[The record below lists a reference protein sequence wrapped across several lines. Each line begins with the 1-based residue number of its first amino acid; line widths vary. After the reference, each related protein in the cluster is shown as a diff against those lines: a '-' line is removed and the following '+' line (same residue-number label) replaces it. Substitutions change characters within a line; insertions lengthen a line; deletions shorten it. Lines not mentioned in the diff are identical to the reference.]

1 MISVKIGRMADEI
14 LQLIGSSSKLERDK
28 GIEKLSNSITIGDVS
43 TWSSVKKSLEN
54 ITKETEIS
62 WEEKHGYLLAQ
73 KCLVVVT
80 SNEAPDFEFVSHLR
94 DVCLAWLTDT
104 EVRVRVAAGE
114 CLGELCNQFG
124 PPVYQ
129 ACRGTVLM
137 LVQTNL
143 ERKVDKENKSGAE
156 EIQETGKLMEKLAR
170 NQSWEASSIF
180 HDTAGWKNLE
190 TSLSCLQRMVEGLGI
205 LASQF
210 INEEL
215 LHLIFI
221 CLTHTNRFVRET
233 GFHVCTTLVSVCS
246 LEENKAED
254 AMEVDADNLTN
265 YDNPIVKYGDVLSD
279 HLAQGLADNWS
290 QVRLAASTA
299 ARAFLASLEDQIREK
314 FYPKLLP
321 RICLN
326 RYYLAEGVR
335 IYSQNTW
342 RQIAGQRGKVLV
354 EKYIE
359 KTVEYYVQS
368 TQADNH
374 AVREAACQ
382 CIAEL
387 ANKIDKT
394 VLRPYVDKL
403 LLTLIQCFKDD
414 SWPVRDMACVA
425 AGSFVKCFPEESRKD
440 FDVLFDLFFTNL
452 SDPISSVR
460 QGAAIA
466 IANSVKAFGKE
477 ALKKVEDKI
486 REGLKNIKNQA
497 VESEK
502 YGSFHAG
509 PAEFGVAKKIRDN
522 DITLHEN
529 QTMYSCGSLAPKM
542 NRGGSGG
549 CTDAKFRKKSEPWE
563 LADGCV
569 HAVAELAKVKEYHV
583 DVSNMLPLV
592 SDACHHKHYVMHLN
606 FFSTVCG
613 RLAEIGASI
622 EKKYF
627 KPHLED
633 FFDVIFY
640 SLESESGL
648 TASAAEECLISLS
661 KLLGPNILRG
671 RVENY
676 NPGFVSLLDRMVNGP
691 GIGMRGEPSR
701 FPPKSPENTPGS
713 FPGSTYNSSPMEI
726 PGGNQRM
733 PSLGGTPT
741 LGGTPPT

>member
-1 MISVKIGRMADEI
+1 MAEEI
-14 LQLIGSSSKLERDK
+14 LKLISSTSKLERDK
-28 GIEKLSNSITIGDVS
+28 GIEKLTDSITNSDVG
-43 TWSSVKKSLEN
+43 TWSPVKTSLDS
-54 ITKETEIS
+54 ITKESQIT

-73 KCLVVVT
+73 KCLIVV
-80 SNEAPDFEFVSHLR
+80 SKNEQNSQEFVSKLTEI
-94 DVCLAWLTDT
+94 CLAWLTDS
-104 EVRVRVAAGE
+104 EVRVRVGAGE
-114 CLGELCNQFG
+114 CLGELCNHFG
-124 PPVYQ
+124 PDVYKT
-129 ACRGTVLM
+129 CISTVLM

-156 EIQETGKLMEKLAR
+156 EIQETGKLMEKLTR

-190 TSLSCLQRMVEGLGI
+190 TSLSCLQRMVEGLGV
-205 LASQF
+205 LAAQF
-210 INEEL
+210 IDEEL
-215 LHLIFI
+215 LRLIFT

-254 AMEVDADNLTN
+254 AMEVDADNLN
-265 YDNPIVKYGDVLSD
+265 DFDNPIIKHGDVLSD
-279 HLAQGLADNWS
+279 HLALGLADNWS

-299 ARAFLASLEDQIREK
+299 VRAFLESLTESTREP

-321 RICLN
+321 RVCLN

-342 RQIAGQRGKVLV
+342 RQIAGQRGKLLV

-359 KTVEYYVQS
+359 NTVSYYVES

-394 VLRPYVDKL
+394 VLSPFVDKL
-403 LLTLIQCFKDD
+403 LHTLIECFKDD

-425 AGSFVKCFPEESRKD
+425 AGSFVKCFPDQSRKD
-440 FDVLFDLFFTNL
+440 FAVLFDLFFINL
-452 SDPISSVR
+452 TDPISSVR

-466 IANSVKAFGKE
+466 IANSVRAFGKE
-477 ALKKVEDKI
+477 ALAKVEDKV
-486 REGLKNIKNQA
+486 REGLKNIKDQP

-522 DITLHEN
+522 DISLHEN

-569 HAVAELAKVKEYHV
+569 HTVAELAKLKEYQA
-583 DVSNMLPLV
+583 DVSKMLPLV

-613 RLAEIGASI
+613 RLAEIGANI

-627 KPHLED
+627 KPVLED
-633 FFDVIFY
+633 FFDMIFY

-648 TASAAEECLISLS
+648 AVSAAEECLHSLS
-661 KLLGPNILRG
+661 RLLGPNILRG

-676 NPGFVSLLDRMVNGP
+676 NPGFISVHDRVVNGP
-691 GIGMRGEPSR
+691 GVGMCGQRSI
-701 FPPKSPENTPGS
+701 FPPRSPENTPGS
-713 FPGSTYNSSPMEI
+713 FPGSTYNSSPMAI
-726 PGGNQRM
+726 PGSNQRI

>member
-1 MISVKIGRMADEI
+1 VISIRNVRMADEI
-14 LQLIGSSSKLERDK
+14 LKLIGSSSKLERDK
-28 GIEKLSNSITIGDVS
+28 GIEKLSNSITIGDVG

-73 KCLVVVT
+73 KCLIVVT
-80 SNEAPDFEFVSHLR
+80 TIEAPDSEFVSRLTEI
-94 DVCLAWLTDT
+94 CLAWLTDT

-114 CLGELCNQFG
+114 CLGELCHQFG

-156 EIQETGKLMEKLAR
+156 EIQETGKLMEKLTR

-215 LHLIFI
+215 LQLIFI

-233 GFHVCTTLVSVCS
+233 GFHVCTTFVSVCS

-254 AMEVDADNLTN
+254 AMEVDADNLIN

-290 QVRLAASTA
+290 QVRLSASTA
-299 ARAFLASLEDQIREK
+299 ARAFLASLEEQIREK

-342 RQIAGQRGKVLV
+342 KQIAGQRGKVLV
-354 EKYIE
+354 EKYID

-440 FDVLFDLFFTNL
+440 FVVLFDLFFTNL
-452 SDPISSVR
+452 TDPISSVR

-477 ALKKVEDKI
+477 ALEKVEDKI

-522 DITLHEN
+522 DISLHEN

-569 HAVAELAKVKEYHV
+569 HAVAELAKIKEYHA
-583 DVSNMLPLV
+583 DVSKMLPLV

-627 KPHLED
+627 KPYLED

-648 TASAAEECLISLS
+648 TASAAEECLKSLS

-676 NPGFVSLLDRMVNGP
+676 NQGFVSLHDRVVNGP
-691 GIGMRGEPSR
+691 GICMKGEPSR
-701 FPPKSPENTPGS
+701 FPPKSPEYTPGS
-713 FPGSTYNSSPMEI
+713 FPGSTYNSSAMEI
-726 PGGNQRM
+726 PGGNQRI

>member
-1 MISVKIGRMADEI
+1 MAEEI
-14 LQLIGSSSKLERDK
+14 LALISSSSKLERDR
-28 GIEKLSNSITIGDVS
+28 GIEKLSDSISKGDVD
-43 TWSSVKKSLEN
+43 TWKSVQQSLASV
-54 ITKETEIS
+54 TKDSDIS
-62 WEEKHGYLLAQ
+62 WEEKHGYLCAQ
-73 KCLVVVT
+73 KCLAGVT
-80 SNEAPDFEFVSHLR
+80 KEEEFVAKLTDTALS
-94 DVCLAWLTDT
+94 WLTDS
-104 EVRVRVAAGE
+104 EVRVRVGAGQ
-114 CLGELCNQFG
+114 CLGELCTHHG
-124 PPVYQ
+124 PAVYQ
-129 ACRGTVLM
+129 TCKATVLM
-137 LVQTNL
+137 LVRNNL
-143 ERKVDKENKSGAE
+143 ERKVEKENKSGAE
-156 EIQETGKLMEKLAR
+156 EIHETGKLMEKLTR

-205 LASQF
+205 LATQF
-210 INEEL
+210 IDEEL
-215 LHLIFI
+215 LNLIFT

-233 GFHVCTTLVSVCS
+233 GFHVCTTLITVCNM
-246 LEENKAED
+246 EENKAED
-254 AMEVDADNLTN
+254 AMEVDADNLTD
-265 YDNPIVKYGDVLSD
+265 YDNPVIKYGAVLTD
-279 HLAQGLADNWS
+279 HLARGLADNWS

-299 ARAFLASLEDQIREK
+299 ARAFLSSLAENIRGV
-314 FYPKLLP
+314 FYPVLLP

-342 RQIAGQRGKVLV
+342 RMIAGQRGKVLV
-354 EKYIE
+354 EKYICQ
-359 KTVEYYVQS
+359 TVEYYVEA

-387 ANKIDKT
+387 ANKIDRA
-394 VLRPYVDKL
+394 VLRPHVDRL
-403 LLTLIQCFKDD
+403 LHTLIQSFKDD

-425 AGSFVKCFPEESRKD
+425 AGSFVKSFPEQSKKD
-440 FDVLFDLFFTNL
+440 FQILFDLFFTNL
-452 SDPISSVR
+452 TDPISSVR

-466 IANSVKAFGKE
+466 IANSVRAFGKE
-477 ALKKVEDKI
+477 ALVKVEDKI
-486 REGLKNIKNQA
+486 REGLKNIKDQP

-522 DITLHEN
+522 DISLHEN

-542 NRGGSGG
+542 NKGGSGG

-569 HAVAELAKVKEYHV
+569 HAIAELVRVKEYQGEV
-583 DVSNMLPLV
+583 LKMLPLV

-613 RLAEIGASI
+613 RLAEIGASV
-622 EKKYF
+622 EKKCF
-627 KPHLED
+627 KPYLED
-633 FFDVIFY
+633 FFDMIFY
-640 SLESESGL
+640 SLECENGL
-648 TASAAEECLISLS
+648 AVSAAEECLHSLS

-676 NPGFVSLLDRMVNGP
+676 NPGFVTMLDRVLSGQGGLDP
-691 GIGMRGEPSR
+691 AR
-701 FPPKSPENTPGS
+701 FPPRSPENTPGS
-713 FPGSTYNSSPMEI
+713 FPGSTYNSSPMGI
-726 PGGNQRM
+726 RI